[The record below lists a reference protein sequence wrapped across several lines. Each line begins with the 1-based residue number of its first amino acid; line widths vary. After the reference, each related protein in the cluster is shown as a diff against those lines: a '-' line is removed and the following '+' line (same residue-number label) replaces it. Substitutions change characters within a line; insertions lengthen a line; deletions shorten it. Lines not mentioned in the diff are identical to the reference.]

1 MNELINQITQ
11 RTGISQNQ
19 AQQAVQVVVGF
30 LKQRLPGPMAS
41 QLDSFVSGQ
50 GTQGTTGQGGM
61 MGQAQQ
67 SFGKMF
73 DEDQPASRP

>member
-30 LKQRLPGPMAS
+30 LKQRLPAPVAS
-41 QLDSFVSGQ
+41 QLGSFVSGQ
-50 GTQGTTGQGGM
+50 GTQGTGQGGV

-73 DEDQPASRP
+73 EEDQPTSRP